1 MNIFNIYASKII
13 DLIKKN
19 KKILK
24 INEFNNFKGITVENP
39 PEKFDFDL
47 SCNICLILAKIN
59 NLNPK
64 ELATNFKKIIL
75 KEIKDIENIE
85 VAGPGFLNIKLSKKA
100 IQYLITE
107 IFKLSVLI
115 KKIGINALIQTI
127 LFNLFFF

>member
-85 VAGPGFLNIKLSKKA
+85 VAGPGFLKIKLSKKA
-100 IQYLITE
+100 IQYLIIE
-107 IFKLSVLI
+107 IFNQ
-115 KKIGINALIQTI
+115 KKNYGAN
-127 LFNLFFF
+127 FNEKKYNIEFV